1 MHFIG
6 NNFRVAIIKVAI
18 IKVAIIKIEIIIVV
32 IMKIAKIK
40 RGKNLIVEIFE
51 IKKR

>member
-6 NNFRVAIIKVAI
+6 NNFRVAIIKVEI
-18 IKVAIIKIEIIIVV
+18 IKTDIIIAD

-40 RGKNLIVEIFE
+40 RSKNLIVEIFE